1 MKERQADSPCA
12 ISVAQAAPAMPM
24 SRTATMKRSRAT
36 FSRDEKTRKY
46 SGMRERPSAL
56 KVDERMLYMNRNGRP
71 RKYIL
76 R

>member
-1 MKERQADSPCA
+1 MR
-12 ISVAQAAPAMPM
+12 
-24 SRTATMKRSRAT
+24 R
-36 FSRDEKTRKY
+36 EKTRKY